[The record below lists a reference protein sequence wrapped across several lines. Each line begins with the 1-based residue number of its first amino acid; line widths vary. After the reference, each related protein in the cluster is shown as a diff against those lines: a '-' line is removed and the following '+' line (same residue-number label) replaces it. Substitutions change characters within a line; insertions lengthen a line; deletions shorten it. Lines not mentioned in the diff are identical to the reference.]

1 MQKKKKSIRISICSC
16 LFATALLCGGCA
28 NDTAVVIETADGA
41 KQEELRDT
49 GMQTASQ
56 ENPGIVESD
65 EKTSVQE
72 AETIYVQVNGAV
84 NAPGVYP
91 VEEGSRVFEVIE
103 KAGGM
108 TAEAA
113 AEALNQAAVLS
124 DGQVITVYTY
134 QEWEE
139 IRASGD
145 TAVDGDMHSQDDGRV
160 NINTADLNTLCTI
173 PGIGATRAEHII
185 SYRNENGPFD
195 SVEDIKKVSGIK
207 DGLFEQ
213 IKDLIKV

>member
-1 MQKKKKSIRISICSC
+1 MQKKSIKMSICSC
-16 LFATALLCGGCA
+16 LFAAALLCGGCA
-28 NDTAVVIETADGA
+28 NDTAVVIEPADGA
-41 KQEELRDT
+41 QQEELQDT
-49 GMQTASQ
+49 GIQTASQ
-56 ENPGIVESD
+56 ENPGTVES
-65 EKTSVQE
+65 EEETAVQE

-108 TAEAA
+108 TNEAA

-139 IRASGD
+139 SRASGD
-145 TAVDGDMHSQDDGRV
+145 TAVDRDIYSQDDGRV

-185 SYRNENGPFD
+185 SYRNENGPFG

-207 DGLFEQ
+207 DGLFDQ

>member
-72 AETIYVQVNGAV
+72 AETIYGYLTSFTDAI
-84 NAPGVYP
+84 Y
-91 VEEGSRVFEVIE
+91 
-103 KAGGM
+103 
-108 TAEAA
+108 